1 MTAQGKKALDT
12 GRTPGGRTPDRS
24 TKPNTSGSFDSTEHI
39 SARAFVI
46 LALFAVFA
54 IVFLGRLVYLQV
66 IIADEY
72 SAMAMEARTSNIE
85 TTSRRGTIYDRNGVV
100 MATSVEAT
108 TIYANPYEVSDVDYT
123 AAQLSLVLGGEMGE
137 YKKKITQE
145 DISFVYIERKADVE
159 AAEKVVELDLDG
171 IYFIS
176 DTKRVYPNGQIGG
189 QVIGFVN
196 IDGEGISGLEL
207 YYDDILRG
215 SSGTL
220 VVERGADG
228 TPIPGGVHEETP
240 AVDGQDIIIS
250 LDLGMQEY
258 VEERLVRGA
267 TDLGSEG
274 GNAVVMDS
282 ATGEVYAAAS
292 LPYFNPSDTTT
303 VEEGATTLRPVTQA
317 FEPGSIFKT
326 VAITAFMEDGMV
338 TTEDTVFCPA
348 ILTADGYQISDAHDR
363 GDETMTVREI
373 LDRSSNVGMS
383 LLTEQYGFTEYYEK
397 ILTYNLTEATGI
409 DYPGE
414 SSGYLLDRNDWS
426 LVQGYNVSF
435 GQGVSVTP
443 MQMVRFYGALA
454 NEGIE
459 STPHF
464 LIEKLNDD
472 EEIVYDSGK
481 VIENEEAVDTVMGML
496 QTVVTDG
503 TGAEAAIEGYTVA
516 GKTGTAEIYDPSG
529 GYKSGVYN
537 VSFVG
542 SLPNSSSQLVCFVG
556 LTEVPG
562 ERTVTPLFRDIME
575 HAIDRYRIVPLEG

>member
-1 MTAQGKKALDT
+1 MAAQGKRAPG
-12 GRTPGGRTPDRS
+12 GRTPGGRTPERS
-24 TKPNTSGSFDSTEHI
+24 AKSNTSDSFNSAEHI

-46 LALFAVFA
+46 FALFVVFA
-54 IVFLGRLVYLQV
+54 IAFFGRLVYLQV
-66 IIADEY
+66 IVADEY

-100 MATSVEAT
+100 LATSVEAT

-123 AAQLSLVLGGEMGE
+123 ATQLSSVLGGEVDE

-159 AAEKVVELDLDG
+159 AAEKVAELDLDG

-207 YYDDILRG
+207 YYDDILGG
-215 SSGTL
+215 SPGTL

-267 TDLGSEG
+267 TDLGGEG

-282 ATGEVYAAAS
+282 ATGELYASAS

-303 VEEGATTLRPVTQA
+303 VEEGATTLKPVTQA

-338 TTEDTVFCPA
+338 GTEDTVFCPA
-348 ILTADGYQISDAHDR
+348 VLTADEYQISDAHER
-363 GDETMTVREI
+363 GDQTMTVREI

-414 SSGYLLDRNDWS
+414 SSGYLLDRDDWS

-454 NEGIE
+454 NEGTE
-459 STPHF
+459 VTPHF
-464 LIEKLNDD
+464 LIKKLNDD
-472 EEIVYDSGK
+472 EDMVYNSGT
-481 VIENEEAVDTVMGML
+481 VIENEEAVDTVTGML

-503 TGAEAAIEGYTVA
+503 TGAEAAIEGYAVA

-537 VSFVG
+537 VSFIG
-542 SLPNSSSQLVCFVG
+542 FLPNSSSQLVCFVG
-556 LTEVPG
+556 VTEVPG
-562 ERTVTPLFRDIME
+562 EHTVTPIFKDIME